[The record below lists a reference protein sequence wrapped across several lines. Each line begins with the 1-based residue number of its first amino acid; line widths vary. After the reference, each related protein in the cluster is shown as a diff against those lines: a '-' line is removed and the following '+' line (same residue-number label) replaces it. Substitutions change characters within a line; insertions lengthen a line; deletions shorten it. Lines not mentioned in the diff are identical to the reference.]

1 MTTTIATIMDLVR
14 LADKNGQEPIQTVL
28 DYMLEKDSRITRI
41 EAERLVERAK
51 QLWLAQHHLLEA
63 MVEHERVAGQIY
75 SFTTEDVEAFLN
87 EHSDLS
93 AQLDGL
99 NPEILAFEIYDAIGE
114 IGIAEMVEKAIRET
128 IESAA
133 VRSGSEKE
141 EGR

>member
-1 MTTTIATIMDLVR
+1 MATITATITELVR
-14 LADKNGQEPIQTVL
+14 WADKNGQDPIQAVL

-51 QLWLAQHHLLEA
+51 QTLLAQHRLLEA

-75 SFTTEDVEAFLN
+75 SITTEDVEAFLN
-87 EHSDLS
+87 EHPDLVTK
-93 AQLDGL
+93 LEGPD
-99 NPEILAFEIYDAIGE
+99 PEVLAFEIYDAIGE

-133 VRSGSEKE
+133 LRSGPDKE